1 MFCFFYS
8 ICVSV
13 YVFVIV
19 TVLPVLCFCRSC
31 AIVLSATPP
40 GEQTSH
46 YLPFWFIA
54 VHVNKFALFL
64 SWPRPERNVCAI
76 DVLLYNRL
84 HISIITIPRRPM
96 QCRWWLSCHAVVK
109 MLREG
114 RGVEW
119 VVGTRQVGGRRL
131 LDDGSRRASR
141 CSYPSGRSLDVEND
155 AEIFNKANTSSA
167 RGVFARPSN
176 GNGNV
181 AGAGLLPGSYLI
193 FMYYR
198 CARVSLVYC
207 QCKFIFHRPFVVIV
221 RSFANT
227 SSINTTMDVGFS
239 DQILVYPHSL
249 KIMKPL

>member
-1 MFCFFYS
+1 MMFCFFYS

-96 QCRWWLSCHAVVK
+96 QCR
-109 MLREG
+109 
-114 RGVEW
+114 
-119 VVGTRQVGGRRL
+119 
-131 LDDGSRRASR
+131 
-141 CSYPSGRSLDVEND
+141 
-155 AEIFNKANTSSA
+155 
-167 RGVFARPSN
+167 
-176 GNGNV
+176 
-181 AGAGLLPGSYLI
+181 
-193 FMYYR
+193 
-198 CARVSLVYC
+198 
-207 QCKFIFHRPFVVIV
+207 
-221 RSFANT
+221 
-227 SSINTTMDVGFS
+227 
-239 DQILVYPHSL
+239 
-249 KIMKPL
+249 